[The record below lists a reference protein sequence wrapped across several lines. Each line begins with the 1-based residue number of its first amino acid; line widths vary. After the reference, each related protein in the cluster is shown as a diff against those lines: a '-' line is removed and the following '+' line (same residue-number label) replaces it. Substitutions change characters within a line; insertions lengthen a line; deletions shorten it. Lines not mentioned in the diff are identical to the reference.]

1 MEAAWDLECLEQ
13 VLSCFLPKRG
23 CVQGLQVQHVW
34 GSNGLHLPWPPEK
47 LPEANMVQLKT
58 CLAAEGIVFQWS
70 PVLTSK

>member
-13 VLSCFLPKRG
+13 VPSCFLQPLNTASFG
-23 CVQGLQVQHVW
+23 QVQHTW

-58 CLAAEGIVFQWS
+58 RLAAEGIVLQWS